1 MGKLLVLL
9 IICVLMTEDI
19 ALRKDKKDMDGREAF
34 ILKTPIA
41 VKAAVMEVKTNLRVW
56 KNLMKLIWTAFQ
68 ILDLIFRGISDEE

>member
-19 ALRKDKKDMDGREAF
+19 ALRKDKKDMEGREAF

>member
-1 MGKLLVLL
+1 
-9 IICVLMTEDI
+9 MTEDI
-19 ALRKDKKDMDGREAF
+19 ALRKDKKDMEGREAF